1 LRLLAVEPWISG
13 AWAGCRLLFPG
24 FGGMDLTSLPLAT
37 IMERSRIE
45 RRAARPCAAQQGEG
59 TMGLRQQLMDDLKEA
74 MREKDEARKRAIR
87 SVLAALKQA
96 ETELD
101 ASGERTSLDDEG
113 ILVLIA
119 KQARERQ
126 ESIDAFQS
134 GGRDD
139 LVARE
144 QGDLDVLQAYLPQ
157 QLSREEIEAE
167 ARQVIADVG
176 AGGPQDMGKVMKP
189 LLARLR
195 GRADGRLANQ
205 IVREILA
212 G

>member
-1 LRLLAVEPWISG
+1 
-13 AWAGCRLLFPG
+13 
-24 FGGMDLTSLPLAT
+24 
-37 IMERSRIE
+37 
-45 RRAARPCAAQQGEG
+45 
-59 TMGLRQQLMDDLKEA
+59 MGLREQLMDDLKEA
-74 MREKDEARKRAIR
+74 MRQKDETRKRTIR
-87 SVLAALKQA
+87 SVLAALKMA

-101 ASGERTSLDDEG
+101 ASGQRVSLDDDA
-113 ILVLIA
+113 ILGLVS

-144 QGDLDVLQAYLPQ
+144 EAELAVLQGYLPR
-157 QLSREEIEAE
+157 QLSRDEIEAE
-167 ARQVIADVG
+167 ARQVIAEVG
-176 AGGPQDMGKVMKP
+176 ATGPQDMGKVMKP
-189 LLARLR
+189 LMARLK

-205 IVREILA
+205 IVRELLA

>member
-1 LRLLAVEPWISG
+1 
-13 AWAGCRLLFPG
+13 
-24 FGGMDLTSLPLAT
+24 
-37 IMERSRIE
+37 
-45 RRAARPCAAQQGEG
+45 
-59 TMGLRQQLMDDLKEA
+59 MGLRQQLMDDLKEA

-113 ILVLIA
+113 ILILIA

>member
-1 LRLLAVEPWISG
+1 
-13 AWAGCRLLFPG
+13 
-24 FGGMDLTSLPLAT
+24 
-37 IMERSRIE
+37 
-45 RRAARPCAAQQGEG
+45 
-59 TMGLRQQLMDDLKEA
+59 MGLREQLMDDLKEA
-74 MREKDEARKRAIR
+74 MREQDESRKRAIR
-87 SVLAALKQA
+87 SVLAAIKKA

-101 ASGERTSLDDEG
+101 ADGQRVNLDDDA
-113 ILVLIA
+113 LVHVIA

-126 ESIDAFQS
+126 ESIDAFKS

-144 QGDLDVLQAYLPQ
+144 EADLAVLEAYLPR
-157 QLSREEIEAE
+157 QLSEEEIEAE

-176 AGGPQDMGKVMKP
+176 AAGPQDIGKVMKP
-189 LLARLR
+189 LMARLK

-205 IVREILA
+205 IVRELLA